1 MVHGGIK
8 TREKE
13 NGEEKEEKKER
24 KRVVSRGWPR
34 DG

>member
-13 NGEEKEEKKER
+13 NEEEKEEKEER

>member
-8 TREKE
+8 REKE
-13 NGEEKEEKKER
+13 NGEEKEEKEER